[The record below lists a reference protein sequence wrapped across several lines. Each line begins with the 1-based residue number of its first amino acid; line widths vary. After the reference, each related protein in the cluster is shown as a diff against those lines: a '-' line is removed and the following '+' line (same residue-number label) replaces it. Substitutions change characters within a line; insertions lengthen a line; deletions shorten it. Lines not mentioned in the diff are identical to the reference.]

1 MHRGTV
7 SDFVQ
12 QAGVAAREPGMDAD
26 DRTRAAALY
35 ESGLTLAQVADRVA
49 ASVETVR
56 AAVFA
61 GGRTIRPRG
70 RVPRLSR

>member
-1 MHRGTV
+1 
-7 SDFVQ
+7 
-12 QAGVAAREPGMDAD
+12 MDAD